1 MQHCVYLHSSSFHVL
16 NGYFAEIVGKLDSL
30 NITLRISSICDTFF
44 CFMLLSNYGHTRRAQ
59 QFKLTYVVTC
69 GLLCDLQL
77 REIKTEIVLI

>member
-1 MQHCVYLHSSSFHVL
+1 M
-16 NGYFAEIVGKLDSL
+16 EIVGKLESL
-30 NITLRISSICDTFF
+30 NITPEFRVSVILFF

-77 REIKTEIVLI
+77 REIKIEIVLI